1 MKYES
6 RRCQTAT
13 YLSEVNSFSRAKYTD
28 LKYVKRKKQYT
39 SNSRTTFT
47 TPINTETDLI
57 IPNYIESES
66 KMKNYLYMRNKRIKS
81 GNRCYL
87 RYPKLVKFTSDNS
100 KEKLKAHFRPETAR
114 LNVSRGIDVYEQQLK
129 DKAHLMQAT
138 QTQCDL
144 YGEVNDIELQLNSR
158 LNITPKVS
166 IDKTDYHN
174 IYFNCDNERNK
185 VKKQYKK
192 KVCHENKCIKE
203 VLNKVARKIYYMNQH
218 NETIYDDE
226 VMNLLLSEAKEINE
240 TVEKNMDAYC
250 DIKKFSIVLK
260 NRENNKKK
268 EVFLVPFINKIIKP
282 FINRQEENKDNSK
295 DNNNNEPL
303 DGLINKIKTFFIK
316 KNYITDKEKKD
327 ESLESDKYHE
337 SSVSSKSDNNRNVYN
352 NLLENF
358 VKSTVDKFIEDE
370 KSISKGSF

>member
-100 KEKLKAHFRPETAR
+100 KEKLKAHFKPETAR

-144 YGEVNDIELQLNSR
+144 YGEVNDIELQLNNR
-158 LNITPKVS
+158 LNINPKVS

-185 VKKQYKK
+185 VKEQYKK
-192 KVCHENKCIKE
+192 KVCHENKCIKA

-218 NETIYDDE
+218 I
-226 VMNLLLSEAKEINE
+226 
-240 TVEKNMDAYC
+240 
-250 DIKKFSIVLK
+250 LK
-260 NRENNKKK
+260 NI
-268 EVFLVPFINKIIKP
+268 FCLMI
-282 FINRQEENKDNSK
+282 
-295 DNNNNEPL
+295 
-303 DGLINKIKTFFIK
+303 
-316 KNYITDKEKKD
+316 
-327 ESLESDKYHE
+327 
-337 SSVSSKSDNNRNVYN
+337 
-352 NLLENF
+352 
-358 VKSTVDKFIEDE
+358 
-370 KSISKGSF
+370 

>member
-114 LNVSRGIDVYEQQLK
+114 LNVQKKIQKS
-129 DKAHLMQAT
+129 HLRARK
-138 QTQCDL
+138 CKKSAKI
-144 YGEVNDIELQLNSR
+144 GS
-158 LNITPKVS
+158 
-166 IDKTDYHN
+166 KTDR
-174 IYFNCDNERNK
+174 IEEKD
-185 VKKQYKK
+185 
-192 KVCHENKCIKE
+192 
-203 VLNKVARKIYYMNQH
+203 
-218 NETIYDDE
+218 
-226 VMNLLLSEAKEINE
+226 
-240 TVEKNMDAYC
+240 VEKA
-250 DIKKFSIVLK
+250 K
-260 NRENNKKK
+260 N
-268 EVFLVPFINKIIKP
+268 
-282 FINRQEENKDNSK
+282 D
-295 DNNNNEPL
+295 
-303 DGLINKIKTFFIK
+303 
-316 KNYITDKEKKD
+316 
-327 ESLESDKYHE
+327 
-337 SSVSSKSDNNRNVYN
+337 
-352 NLLENF
+352 
-358 VKSTVDKFIEDE
+358 VK
-370 KSISKGSF
+370 

>member
-129 DKAHLMQAT
+129 YKAHLMQAT

-158 LNITPKVS
+158 LNITPKMS
-166 IDKTDYHN
+166 IDKTDYPN

-185 VKKQYKK
+185 VKEQYKK
-192 KVCHENKCIKE
+192 KVCHENKCIK
-203 VLNKVARKIYYMNQH
+203 
-218 NETIYDDE
+218 
-226 VMNLLLSEAKEINE
+226 
-240 TVEKNMDAYC
+240 
-250 DIKKFSIVLK
+250 
-260 NRENNKKK
+260 
-268 EVFLVPFINKIIKP
+268 
-282 FINRQEENKDNSK
+282 
-295 DNNNNEPL
+295 
-303 DGLINKIKTFFIK
+303 
-316 KNYITDKEKKD
+316 
-327 ESLESDKYHE
+327 
-337 SSVSSKSDNNRNVYN
+337 
-352 NLLENF
+352 
-358 VKSTVDKFIEDE
+358 
-370 KSISKGSF
+370 